1 MRDTLSRVRDWV
13 DRLFPDREVY
23 FRSNGQVT
31 FLRVSQKR
39 QLQGVALF
47 SALLIWGVS
56 TTGVTL
62 LSSSLLAEREEEI
75 ERHQREY
82 VSLLAEVGEYQQQ
95 YDRIV
100 EGLEENQTVLL
111 SLLEEGG
118 SGKDDALDLVGDG
131 LNLSETERAR
141 MVLARDALKE
151 RLSSFGDELIEVA
164 EQNELLESQVTSMK
178 VLLEDT
184 KAERAELD
192 QARGKLVR
200 RMDEVEAELASTV
213 EGKKAL
219 QSELGELAQ
228 NLEQTDSE
236 RAALFE
242 ERASLQA
249 EIAGLE
255 QHQENADQRI
265 VELNEVVA
273 RLQLVQDDSRQARRR
288 LAEERD
294 ALQYKVVSLETKLS
308 SYAQRQ
314 LDLVAKMT
322 ERTLSSIGDFERAME
337 LTGIKL
343 DKLVDRVTDGDL
355 SGTGGPFIPLS
366 SKDPRSD
373 DNFNA
378 ALSLL
383 DLQLRRWETLRQL
396 ATVLPLAPPLN
407 AYKVNSTFGP
417 RTDPVKNARSHH
429 EGLDMG
435 APTGTEILAPAPGVV
450 TFAGW
455 NGGYGRFIEVDHGF
469 GIVTRYGHLRKIS
482 VEKGDRIGFRQVIG
496 TVGSSGRSTG
506 PHLHYEV
513 RLDDRPL
520 DPDNFL
526 EAGRHLFKG

>member
-31 FLRVSQKR
+31 FLRVSRKR
-39 QLQGVALF
+39 QLQGVAVL
-47 SALLIWGVS
+47 SALFIWGLS

-62 LSSSLLAEREEEI
+62 LSSTLLAEREEEI

-82 VSLLAEVGEYQQQ
+82 VNLLAEVGEYQQQ
-95 YDRIV
+95 YDLIV
-100 EGLEENQTVLL
+100 EGLEQNQTVLL
-111 SLLEEGG
+111 AMLEEGG
-118 SGKDDALDLVGDG
+118 AKEAGSLDTVGDG
-131 LNLSETERAR
+131 LNLTETERAR
-141 MVLARDALKE
+141 MVLARDALKQ

-164 EQNELLESQVTSMK
+164 EQNAMLETQVTSMK
-178 VLLEDT
+178 LLLEDT

-192 QARGKLVR
+192 DARSKLVR
-200 RMDEVEAELASTV
+200 RMDEIEAELASTV

-219 QSELGELAQ
+219 QNELGELSEDLQ
-228 NLEQTDSE
+228 QTDAE
-236 RAALFE
+236 RTALVE
-242 ERASLQA
+242 ERSRLQE

-255 QHQENADQRI
+255 KHQANADQRI

-273 RLQLVQDDSRQARRR
+273 RLQRVHDDSRQARRR

-308 SYAQRQ
+308 SYEQRQ

-322 ERTLSSIGDFERAME
+322 ERTLSSIGDFERAMK
-337 LTGIKL
+337 LTGIKI
-343 DKLVDRVTDGDL
+343 DKLVDRVADGDL
-355 SGTGGPFIPLS
+355 SGTGGPFIPYEAM
-366 SKDPRSD
+366 DPHSD
-373 DNFNA
+373 ETFDA

-383 DLQLRRWETLRQL
+383 DLHLRRWETLRHL
-396 ATVLPLAPPLN
+396 ATVMPLAPPLN

-417 RTDPVKNARSHH
+417 RIDPVKNARSHH

-450 TFAGW
+450 TFANW
-455 NGGYGRFIEVDHGF
+455 NGGYGRFIEIDHGF

-482 VEKGDRIGFRQVIG
+482 VEKGDKIGFRQVIG

-513 RLDDRPL
+513 RLDGRPL
-520 DPDNFL
+520 NPDNFL